1 METIV
6 SVYPVYYEIY
16 KRYLKGENIKKEL
29 DDLYRPLFKETIAPN
44 YTELMLSIYKL
55 DTLIVER
62 YGPPDTIFCILDY
75 FEFIF
80 SNVLY
85 ETFIY
90 EIDLLPA
97 GSIELYH
104 LAVFKYVIFVE
115 IYKFEIY
122 KRVIVELDIE
132 SIYLPA
138 MVQRSYNC
146 ELKISFALKKLIEY
160 GLNIKDKNNTFVNE
174 CKELIKSHDIELRI
188 NDVKN
193 ATSFIKLC
201 KK

>member
-1 METIV
+1 MESIV
-6 SVYPVYYEIY
+6 LVYPKYYEFY

-29 DDLYRPLFKETIAPN
+29 DDLYRPLFKEVIAPN
-44 YTELMLSIYKL
+44 YTELMLSVYKL
-55 DTLIVER
+55 DTMIEEK
-62 YGPPDTIFCILDY
+62 YGPPETIFCILDY

-90 EIDLLPA
+90 ELDLLPP
-97 GSIELYH
+97 GTMELYH
-104 LAVFKYVIFVE
+104 IAVFKYIIFVE
-115 IYKFEIY
+115 LYKFAVY
-122 KRVIVELDIE
+122 KRVVVELELE

-160 GLNIKDKNNTFVNE
+160 SLVLKDNSFVNE
-174 CKELIKSHDIELRI
+174 AKELIKTHEAELRI
-188 NDVKN
+188 KEVKK
-193 ATSFIKLC
+193 ATSFITLC

>member
-1 METIV
+1 MESIV

-16 KRYLKGENIKKEL
+16 KRYLKGQNIKKEL

-44 YTELMLSIYKL
+44 YTELMLSVYKL
-55 DTLIVER
+55 DTMIEER
-62 YGPPDTIFCILDY
+62 YGTPDTIFCVLDY

-90 EIDLLPA
+90 ELDLLPDDA
-97 GSIELYH
+97 LELYH
-104 LAVFKYVIFVE
+104 LAAFKYIIFVE
-115 IYKFEIY
+115 LYKFAVY
-122 KRVIVELDIE
+122 KRVVVELDIE
-132 SIYLPA
+132 SVYLPA

-160 GLNIKDKNNTFVNE
+160 SLKIKDNTFVNE
-174 CKELIKSHDIELRI
+174 SKDLIKSHEAELRI
-188 NDVKN
+188 KEVKN

>member
-1 METIV
+1 MIE
-6 SVYPVYYEIY
+6 
-16 KRYLKGENIKKEL
+16 
-29 DDLYRPLFKETIAPN
+29 
-44 YTELMLSIYKL
+44 
-55 DTLIVER
+55 ER
-62 YGPPDTIFCILDY
+62 YGTPDTIFCVLDY

-90 EIDLLPA
+90 ELDLLPE
-97 GSIELYH
+97 GTLELYH
-104 LAVFKYVIFVE
+104 IAVFKYIIFVE
-115 IYKFEIY
+115 IYKFSVY
-122 KRVIVELDIE
+122 KRVVVELDIE
-132 SIYLPA
+132 SVYLPA

-160 GLNIKDKNNTFVNE
+160 SLKIKDNTFVNE
-174 CKELIKSHDIELRI
+174 SKDLIKTHEVELRI
-188 NDVKN
+188 KEVKN

>member
-6 SVYPVYYEIY
+6 SIYPVYYEIY
-16 KRYLKGENIKKEL
+16 KRYLKGQNIKKEL

-44 YTELMLSIYKL
+44 YTELMLSVYKL
-55 DTLIVER
+55 DTMIEER
-62 YGPPDTIFCILDY
+62 YGPPETIFCILDY

-90 EIDLLPA
+90 ELDLLPDGA
-97 GSIELYH
+97 LELYH
-104 LAVFKYVIFVE
+104 LAALKYVIFVE
-115 IYKFEIY
+115 LYKFTVY
-122 KRVIVELDIE
+122 KRVVVELDLE

-160 GLNIKDKNNTFVNE
+160 SLKIRDNTCVNE
-174 CKELIKSHDIELRI
+174 SKELIKSHEIELRI
-188 NDVKN
+188 NEVKN